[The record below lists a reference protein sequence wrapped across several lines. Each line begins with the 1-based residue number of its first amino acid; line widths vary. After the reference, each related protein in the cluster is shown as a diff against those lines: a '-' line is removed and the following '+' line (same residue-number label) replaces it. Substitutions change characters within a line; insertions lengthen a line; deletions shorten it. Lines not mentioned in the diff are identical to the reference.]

1 MFQKNLNTWAT
12 ISEFYVKF
20 TVHSSDV
27 PDSDN
32 TERCWTSLGTSV
44 CLLLK
49 DLSKDEFAEF
59 FMDH

>member
-1 MFQKNLNTWAT
+1 MFLNFFQAEP
-12 ISEFYVKF
+12 SFPP
-20 TVHSSDV
+20 DV
-27 PDSDN
+27 IDLDN